1 MCDPRRW
8 IKNGVWRTNLINQA
22 AMLWYRRGATPEQIF
37 GMYYDKVAVGAP
49 PEVFG
54 SDVCHEPNDVVLDG
68 AGADADAVTA
78 SSTAGQR

>member
-1 MCDPRRW
+1 MGACCDPRRW

-49 PEVFG
+49 PEVFA
-54 SDVCHEPNDVVLDG
+54 LARL
-68 AGADADAVTA
+68 AGAEIR
-78 SSTAGQR
+78 SKL